1 MNVES
6 CWVMLGDVESLR
18 VMWSHLEERVEQ
30 EWKYLQTSWMHLA
43 KAIQNQQS
51 ETASCR
57 ESLFVLLG
65 IQCTLMT
72 SRYTTIMPCH
82 TRSVLPCLVCK
93 VSKLSSCS
101 ARHLSG
107 AERYLELHVYSPII
121 IILINNNNN
130 NHNNNNDS
138 NNNNSNNHKNII
150 IIIVII

>member
-1 MNVES
+1 M
-6 CWVMLGDVESLR
+6 MLGDVESLR

-72 SRYTTIMPCH
+72 SRYT
-82 TRSVLPCLVCK
+82 RSVLPCLVCK

-130 NHNNNNDS
+130 HNNNNDS

-150 IIIVII
+150 IRIVII

>member
-1 MNVES
+1 MLSHFES
-6 CWVMLGDVESLR
+6 CEAILKRL
-18 VMWSHLEERVEQ
+18 EQ
-30 EWKYLQTSWMHLA
+30 EWKQAYLQTSWMHLA

-121 IILINNNNN
+121 IILINNNN
-130 NHNNNNDS
+130 HNNNS
-138 NNNNSNNHKNII
+138 NGNSNNSNNHKNII
-150 IIIVII
+150 IVI